1 VPHDSTLLGGVHFTR
16 SLTCF
21 YVGFSSVFRLH
32 LQHHNLTHL
41 QMNAIERHFYRRQHD
56 VSCGSLQVPPD
67 LLASLLSRTPAWAAA
82 RDF

>member
-1 VPHDSTLLGGVHFTR
+1 M
-16 SLTCF
+16 
-21 YVGFSSVFRLH
+21 GFKSVFRLH

-67 LLASLLSRTPAWAAA
+67 LLASLLSGTPAWAAA
-82 RDF
+82 RDFCLPDQLLCVTLRCLFVQCRSA